1 MKSFAFYYKPYEGK
15 EATENIDVSEL
26 HVNIWKVDIGK
37 YWPDYKIYIDFGMKL
52 SQDIEFV
59 RVYIPFEIEEN
70 GKDFDLVNTL
80 NNNNQ
85 LLCTVFN
92 SDFRSM
98 SSQTA
103 SFAPVHDESKNG
115 QPVEFYLHQLGATKF
130 TLEPF
135 KVAANKKDKTIGQIL
150 KIHIQRDS
158 NNDSEDLEPNKP
170 VYIRFRIQPK
180 KIRDFI
186 QSEHIS
192 NDFLQAAFSRIDLF
206 DVRIN
211 ERRNLNLEVKDAL
224 SDDSYKIFKFD
235 KIHLYFMAESKEKI
249 ENGSSI
255 KIDSRLLEC
264 DLWKNYLPKG
274 CHRCNYI
281 AHHWKKRIEDDKN
294 TVKVDLD
301 VNKLDEEGKSVPAS
315 VEIKKEVS
323 YKAFDDYHIFFT
335 SVYPNLSL
343 IRIVIYLCVAVLLS
357 WCGSMLSFSISQ
369 QIGIS
374 IPLVW
379 KTRVV
384 GAMLISIVLYAIC
397 TSYRLILK
405 IIRK

>member
-1 MKSFAFYYKPYEGK
+1 MKINPS
-15 EATENIDVSEL
+15 
-26 HVNIWKVDIGK
+26 
-37 YWPDYKIYIDFGMKL
+37 
-52 SQDIEFV
+52 IEFV
-59 RVYIPFEIEEN
+59 KVYIPFEIEEN

-92 SDFRSM
+92 SDLRSV

-103 SFAPVHDESKNG
+103 SFAPVRDESKEG

-130 TLEPF
+130 ALEPF
-135 KVAANKKDKTIGQIL
+135 KVAANKKNKTIGQIL
-150 KIHIQRDS
+150 KIHIQKDS
-158 NNDSEDLEPNKP
+158 QVDNNNKDDKP

-180 KIRDFI
+180 KIRDFV

-224 SDDSYKIFKFD
+224 SADSYKIFKFD

-264 DLWKNYLPKG
+264 DLWRNYLPKG

-294 TVKVDLD
+294 TIKVELD
-301 VNKLDEEGKSVPAS
+301 VNKPNEEGKSVPAI
-315 VEIKKEVS
+315 VELNKDVK
-323 YKAFDDYHIFFT
+323 YKPFDDYHIFFT

-343 IRIVIYLCVAVLLS
+343 IRIFIYLCVVVLLS
-357 WCGSMLSFSISQ
+357 WCGSMLSFSVSEQIGVSISQ
-369 QIGIS
+369 
-374 IPLVW
+374 VW

-384 GAMLISIVLYAIC
+384 GAMFISIVLYAFF

-405 IIRK
+405 VIRK

>member
-1 MKSFAFYYKPYEGK
+1 MKSFAFYYKPYDGK
-15 EATENIDVSEL
+15 GGTKDIDISEL

-37 YWPDYKIYIDFGMKL
+37 LLPDYKIYIDFGMKIN
-52 SQDIEFV
+52 QNIEYV
-59 RVYIPFEIEEN
+59 KVYIPFEIEEN
-70 GKDFDLVNTL
+70 GKDYDLVKTL

-92 SDFRSM
+92 CDLKSM

-103 SFAPVHDESKNG
+103 SFAPVCDESKEG
-115 QPVEFYLHQLGATKF
+115 QPIMFYMHQLGATKF
-130 TLEPF
+130 ELEPF
-135 KVAANKKDKTIGQIL
+135 NIAVDKKNKTIGQIL
-150 KIHIQRDS
+150 KIHIQKDS
-158 NNDSEDLEPNKP
+158 QKDNDNLQSDVP

-180 KIRDFI
+180 KISSFV

-224 SDDSYKIFKFD
+224 SSDAHKIFKFD
-235 KIHLYFMAESKEKI
+235 KIHLYFMAETKEKI

-281 AHHWKKRIEDDKN
+281 AHHWKKRIEDDNNAITGVLNLKN
-294 TVKVDLD
+294 PED
-301 VNKLDEEGKSVPAS
+301 GKDSVPVS
-315 VEIKKEVS
+315 IEVKKEEK
-323 YKAFDDYHIFFT
+323 YKPFDDYHIFFT
-335 SVYPNLSL
+335 SIYPNLRV
-343 IRIVIYLCVAVLLS
+343 IRIFVYLCVAVLLS
-357 WCGSMLSFSISQ
+357 WCGSMLSFSVSQ
-369 QIGIS
+369 QIGVL
-374 IPLVW
+374 IPQVW
-379 KTRVV
+379 KTRVIC
-384 GAMLISIVLYAIC
+384 AMLISIVLYALF